1 MDLKRFETDR
11 KIDPSAL
18 DLAAA
23 TQAETFFYWAQQ
35 SVAARMA
42 MDRAKLTLE
51 LVESRLKQKARANPD
66 EFDLAKV
73 TEGSLDEVVK
83 GHSEYLESQDTY
95 MKAREESLLL
105 DWAVGAMEQRK
116 RMIEV
121 LVTLHG
127 QQYFAG
133 PSIPHDLAENWN
145 AYQVG
150 RQKELNER
158 QVKVSRKRKGVADE
172 EA

>member
-1 MDLKRFETDR
+1 MDLIGFEEDR
-11 KIDPSAL
+11 KIDPAAL

-23 TQAETFFYWAQQ
+23 TQPEIFFRWAQQ
-35 SVAARMA
+35 SVEARMA

-51 LVESRLKQKARANPD
+51 LVESRLKLQARNAP
-66 EFDLAKV
+66 EQFGLAKV

-83 GHSEYLESQDTY
+83 THKDLLEAQQSY
-95 MKAREESLLL
+95 FEAREESLLL
-105 DWAVGAMEQRK
+105 DWAVGALEQRK

-133 PSIPHDLAENWN
+133 PATPHDLVDNWN
-145 AYQVG
+145 EYQSKKQEILND
-150 RQKELNER
+150 RQKKKAR
-158 QVKVSRKRKGVADE
+158 SSKDRVR
-172 EA
+172 